1 MITVSTKEQ
10 VELTSMATV
19 QPNSLENEPHLEQDD
34 EQDELYAPTVLVLE
48 DGRIFRGWGFG
59 STHIAEGEVVFNTSM
74 TGYQEICTDP
84 SYRGEIVCLTYPLI
98 GNYGV
103 TTLDDES
110 REPWISGLIVREYS
124 LEWSN
129 WRGQGSLHQYLKQH
143 DIPGLH
149 GIDTRALTR
158 HLRSQ
163 GLQRG
168 VILRVTSAMTEAQMV
183 ERARQVLMPGE
194 KNVVGDVTTPSL
206 YRYPARPLNTATDVA
221 TLRLAVIDCGLKEN
235 ILRSLA
241 ARGIETTVLPYDAKL
256 GDITALQPDA
266 VFTSPGPGDPERNG
280 TTIETL
286 QGVLGRQIPF
296 FGICLGHQLLGLAI
310 GATTSRL
317 KFGHRGGNHP
327 VKDLVT
333 GRVYITSQ
341 NHGYQVDAASVPVEA
356 GWSVSQLNLNDNSVE
371 GLAHTSLPAFSVQY
385 HPEGAPGP
393 QDNQYL
399 FDRFLALVQES
410 KQKDS

>member
-1 MITVSTKEQ
+1 MTVNIEEQ
-10 VELTSMATV
+10 VQDEIVANGPQLLV
-19 QPNSLENEPHLEQDD
+19 VDEN
-34 EQDELYAPTVLVLE
+34 DELYEPAVLVLE

-59 STHIAEGEVVFNTSM
+59 SDHAAEGEVVFNTSM

-103 TTLDDES
+103 TNLDDES
-110 REPWISGLIVREYS
+110 RQPWISGLVVREYS
-124 LEWSN
+124 PEWSN
-129 WRGQGSLHQYLKQH
+129 WRAQGSLHRYLKH
-143 DIPGLH
+143 HHLPGLH

-168 VILRVTSAMTEAQMV
+168 MILRVEPGSTEADLV
-183 ERARQVLMPGE
+183 ARARQVLMPGD
-194 KNVVGDVTTPSL
+194 KNVVADVTTPSL
-206 YRYPARPLNTATDVA
+206 YRYPAIPIASNTQVA
-221 TLRLAVIDCGLKEN
+221 GMRLAVIDCGLKEN

-241 ARGIETTVLPYDAKL
+241 KRGIETTVLPYDAKL
-256 GDITALQPDA
+256 GDILALQPDA
-266 VFTSPGPGDPERNG
+266 VFTSPGPGNPERNSI
-280 TTIETL
+280 TIETL

-327 VKDLVT
+327 VKDLLT

-341 NHGYQVDAASVPVEA
+341 NHGYQVDADSVPTEA
-356 GWSVSQLNLNDNSVE
+356 GWRVSQLNLNDNSVE
-371 GLAHTSLPAFSVQY
+371 GLAHESLPAFSVQY

-399 FDRFLALVQES
+399 FDRFLKMVQDS
-410 KQKDS
+410 KQS

>member
-1 MITVSTKEQ
+1 MTVNIEEQ
-10 VELTSMATV
+10 V
-19 QPNSLENEPHLEQDD
+19 
-34 EQDELYAPTVLVLE
+34 QDEIAASEPQLLVGDESDALYAPAVLVLE

-59 STHIAEGEVVFNTSM
+59 SDDPAEGEVVFNTSM

-103 TTLDDES
+103 TNHDDES
-110 REPWISGLIVREYS
+110 RQPWISGLIVRDYS
-124 LEWSN
+124 PEWSN
-129 WRGQGSLHQYLKQH
+129 WRAQGSLHQYLKH
-143 DIPGLH
+143 HHLPGLH

-168 VILRVTSAMTEAQMV
+168 MILRVEAGSTEADLV
-183 ERARQVLMPGE
+183 ARARQVLMPGD
-194 KNVVGDVTTPSL
+194 KNVVADVTTPSL
-206 YRYPARPLNTATDVA
+206 YRYPAIPIDSSTQVA
-221 TLRLAVIDCGLKEN
+221 GMRLAVIDCGLKEN

-241 ARGIETTVLPYDAKL
+241 TRGIETTVLPYDAKL
-256 GDITALQPDA
+256 GDILALQPDA
-266 VFTSPGPGDPERNG
+266 VFTSPGPGDPERNA

-327 VKDLVT
+327 VKDLLT

-341 NHGYQVDAASVPVEA
+341 NHGYQVDADSVPTEA
-356 GWSVSQLNLNDNSVE
+356 GWRVSQLNLNDYSVE
-371 GLAHTSLPAFSVQY
+371 GLAHESLPAFSVQY

-399 FDRFLALVQES
+399 FDRFLKMVRDC
-410 KQKDS
+410 KQS

>member
-1 MITVSTKEQ
+1 MEQ
-10 VELTSMATV
+10 SQSATDQHV
-19 QPNSLENEPHLEQDD
+19 HDPANEIAD
-34 EQDELYAPTVLVLE
+34 ESSEIYSPAVLVLE

-59 STHIAEGEVVFNTSM
+59 SDHVAEGEVVFNTSM

-84 SYRGEIVCLTYPLI
+84 SYRGEIVCLTFPLI

-103 TTLDDES
+103 TKLDDES
-110 REPWISGLIVREYS
+110 REPWVSGLIVREYS
-124 LEWSN
+124 PEWSN
-129 WRGQGSLHQYLKQH
+129 WRAEGSLHQYLKRH
-143 DIPGLH
+143 HIPAMHGL
-149 GIDTRALTR
+149 DTRALTR

-168 VILRVTSAMTEAQMV
+168 VILRVSSEISEAQLV
-183 ERARQVLMPGE
+183 ERARQVLMPGQ
-194 KNVVGDVTTPSL
+194 KNVVSDVTTPSL
-206 YRYPARPLNTATDVA
+206 YRYPAKPITSSVEVA
-221 TLRLAVIDCGLKEN
+221 GMRLAVIDCGLKEN
-235 ILRSLA
+235 ILRSLS
-241 ARGIETTVLPYDAKL
+241 ARGVDATVVPYDAKL
-256 GDITALQPDA
+256 SDILALQPDA

-286 QGVLGRQIPF
+286 QGVLARQIPF

-327 VKDLVT
+327 VKDLMT

-341 NHGYQVDAASVPVEA
+341 NHGYQVDADSVPTNT
-356 GWSVSQLNLNDNSVE
+356 GWKVSQLNLNDFSVE
-371 GLAHTSLPAFSVQY
+371 GLAHQSLPAFSVQY
-385 HPEGAPGP
+385 HPEGSPGP

-399 FDRFLALVQES
+399 FDRFLQVVQDN
-410 KQKDS
+410 KNKTV